1 MIVEKLI
8 KQLQLIED
16 KSLDVRIEIQTYTD
30 EDTNYWLSNIEVSNT
45 GSSGYEVAGEVTLIG
60 TEWKGF
66 KSLPILK
73 MILMEFNMSLN
84 ENQDSEKY
92 KVRSNAEKLNLIA
105 KFICYVHR
113 NDEDITADDVCHII
127 KDITLDEMDSGLED
141 LLDVWIASEDM
152 QKILAEEDEV
162 RH

>member
-1 MIVEKLI
+1 
-8 KQLQLIED
+8 
-16 KSLDVRIEIQTYTD
+16 
-30 EDTNYWLSNIEVSNT
+30 
-45 GSSGYEVAGEVTLIG
+45 
-60 TEWKGF
+60 
-66 KSLPILK
+66 
-73 MILMEFNMSLN
+73 MEFNMSLN

-127 KDITLDEMDSGLED
+127 KDITLDELDSELED

-152 QKILAEEDEV
+152 QKILAKDNEV

>member
-1 MIVEKLI
+1 
-8 KQLQLIED
+8 
-16 KSLDVRIEIQTYTD
+16 
-30 EDTNYWLSNIEVSNT
+30 
-45 GSSGYEVAGEVTLIG
+45 
-60 TEWKGF
+60 
-66 KSLPILK
+66 
-73 MILMEFNMSLN
+73 MSLN

>member
-1 MIVEKLI
+1 
-8 KQLQLIED
+8 
-16 KSLDVRIEIQTYTD
+16 
-30 EDTNYWLSNIEVSNT
+30 
-45 GSSGYEVAGEVTLIG
+45 
-60 TEWKGF
+60 
-66 KSLPILK
+66 
-73 MILMEFNMSLN
+73 MSLN
-84 ENQDSEKY
+84 ENQDKAEY

-127 KDITLDEMDSGLED
+127 KDITLDEVDGELED

-152 QKILAEEDEV
+152 QKILAEDNEV

>member
-1 MIVEKLI
+1 
-8 KQLQLIED
+8 
-16 KSLDVRIEIQTYTD
+16 
-30 EDTNYWLSNIEVSNT
+30 
-45 GSSGYEVAGEVTLIG
+45 
-60 TEWKGF
+60 
-66 KSLPILK
+66 
-73 MILMEFNMSLN
+73 MEFNMSLN
-84 ENQDSEKY
+84 ENQDKAEY

-152 QKILAEEDEV
+152 QKILAKDDEV

>member
-1 MIVEKLI
+1 
-8 KQLQLIED
+8 
-16 KSLDVRIEIQTYTD
+16 
-30 EDTNYWLSNIEVSNT
+30 
-45 GSSGYEVAGEVTLIG
+45 
-60 TEWKGF
+60 
-66 KSLPILK
+66 
-73 MILMEFNMSLN
+73 MEFNMSLN
-84 ENQDSEKY
+84 ENQDKAEY